1 MVVRKDDL
9 ARLAT
14 EITQLKQTMPTVLAL
29 KTTEKNSR
37 VLALEKG
44 RTVMVFI

>member
-1 MVVRKDDL
+1 MAVRKDDL

-29 KTTEKNSR
+29 KTTAANSR

-44 RTVMVFI
+44 RTIMVFI